1 MKVKEIVKKL
11 KLKVVAGKDFLERE
25 VKGGYAGDLLSD
37 VLAGSK
43 EGDVWLTVQ
52 VHPNIV
58 AVSAMKGHSAVLI
71 TSSKKI
77 EEETI
82 EKALEEKIAILSTPL
97 NTFEAAG
104 KISQLLENGG

>member
-1 MKVKEIVKKL
+1 MKVKEIVKKM

-25 VKGGYAGDLLSD
+25 AKGGYAGDLLSD

-52 VHPNIV
+52 VHPNII
-58 AVSAMKGHSAVLI
+58 AVSAMKGHCAILI
-71 TSSKKI
+71 TSSKTI

-82 EKALEEKIAILSTPL
+82 EKAKEEKIAILSTPL

-104 KISQLLENGG
+104 KLSRLLENGG